1 MLAFGKTAL
10 LLGDFKEN
18 FGSILNSLRTAGVH
32 TWHTRELAE
41 AIRHQRTTPASVVVC
56 DLPSFSDSLH
66 ALKELREAE
75 PSTSVILLAPTSGWR
90 WVDLLEGGAFDVM
103 GIPYQVADLTWMIN
117 NALRSHTTSHYA
129 KAN

>member
-18 FGSILNSLRTAGVH
+18 LGAIVNSLKVSGVH
-32 TWHTRELAE
+32 TWQTNELAE
-41 AIRHQRTTPASVVVC
+41 AIRHQRTAPASVVVC
-56 DLPSFSDSLH
+56 DLPSFSDSLL

-90 WVDLLEGGAFDVM
+90 WVDLLENGAFDVM
-103 GIPYQVADLTWMIN
+103 GIPYQVSDLAWMVN

-129 KAN
+129 KA